1 MKLSKE
7 ILENLINEVLQ
18 EGIMQQMEAE
28 KILRD
33 EFFRVKELKSQGRAT
48 EEELRKAYDDMK
60 NLDINQFYT
69 DEELASFEA
78 EKTQRYIDDQAS
90 IEREIEDE
98 RLANQRLDQDRMDY
112 FKTAKAAQ
120 GGKFQTPGSNGEINV
135 RGIGAT
141 IGDEGPE
148 PEPTRLNPRFARG
161 GRTPTSRMSEG
172 KKK

>member
-7 ILENLINEVLQ
+7 ILKNLINEVLK
-18 EGIMQQMEAE
+18 EGIIQQMEAE
-28 KILRD
+28 KALRD
-33 EFFRVKELKSQGRAT
+33 EFFRVKELRSQGKATDEEVRRAY
-48 EEELRKAYDDMK
+48 EDMT
-60 NLDINQFYT
+60 NLDINQFYS
-69 DEELASFEA
+69 DEELSSFEA
-78 EKTQRYIDDQAS
+78 EKAQREIDDQAS
-90 IEREIEDE
+90 IDREIEAE

-112 FKTAKAAQ
+112 LRTAKAAQ
-120 GGKFQTPGSNGEINV
+120 GGKFQTPGDDGEINV

-141 IGDEGPE
+141 IGDEGLE

>member
-7 ILENLINEVLQ
+7 ILKNLINEVLQ

-48 EEELRKAYDDMK
+48 EEELVKAYEDMK

-69 DEELASFEA
+69 DEELSSFEA
-78 EKTQRYIDDQAS
+78 EKMQRDIDRETSIDQ
-90 IEREIEDE
+90 EIEDE
-98 RLANQRLDQDRMDY
+98 RLASQRLDRDRMDY
-112 FKTAKAAQ
+112 LRTAKAVQ
-120 GGKFQTPGSNGEINV
+120 GGKFQTPGPDGQINV

-148 PEPTRLNPRFARG
+148 AEPTSLDPRFVRRG
-161 GRTPTSRMSEG
+161 R
-172 KKK
+172 

>member
-7 ILENLINEVLQ
+7 ILKNLINEVLQ

-33 EFFRVKELKSQGRAT
+33 EFFRVKELKSQGKAT
-48 EEELRKAYDDMK
+48 DEEVRKAYEDMK
-60 NLDINQFYT
+60 NLDTDQFYT

-78 EKTQRYIDDQAS
+78 EKAQREIDNQAS
-90 IEREIEDE
+90 IDREIEDE
-98 RLANQRLDQDRMDY
+98 RLANQRLNQDRTDY
-112 FKTAKAAQ
+112 LRTAKAVQ
-120 GGKFQTPGSNGEINV
+120 GGKFQTPGPDGQINV

-148 PEPTRLNPRFARG
+148 PEPTSLDPRFVRRG
-161 GRTPTSRMSEG
+161 R
-172 KKK
+172 